1 MWKKQWNKLKTALGE
16 PEEYIEAEPENEEVP
31 EEVSFR
37 SEPVINVKFE
47 DFVDIA
53 EMMKLSENIKK
64 SAGELALRHARERQT
79 ALQWDDEINAKIQE
93 QIMDLRTTYSVDPS
107 VDYRLDFPQTEGS
120 AGAFVRIST
129 PEEGMEE

>member
-64 SAGELALRHARERQT
+64 SAGEMALRHARERQK

-107 VDYRLDFPQTEGS
+107 VDLS
-120 AGAFVRIST
+120 LIHI
-129 PEEGMEE
+129 

>member
-64 SAGELALRHARERQT
+64 SAGEMALRHARERQK

-120 AGAFVRIST
+120 AGAFVRISA

>member
-64 SAGELALRHARERQT
+64 SAGEMALRHARERQK

-93 QIMDLRTTYSVDPS
+93 QIKFPSKYSHTCLSFYCSRLLSYFFLRYFW
-107 VDYRLDFPQTEGS
+107 LDFS
-120 AGAFVRIST
+120 AVFWQV
-129 PEEGMEE
+129 